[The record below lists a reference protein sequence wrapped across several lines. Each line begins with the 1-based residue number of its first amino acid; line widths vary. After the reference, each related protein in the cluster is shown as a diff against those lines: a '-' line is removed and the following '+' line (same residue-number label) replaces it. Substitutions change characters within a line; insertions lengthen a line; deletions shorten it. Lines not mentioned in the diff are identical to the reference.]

1 MRLFYADA
9 KPLPL
14 PEGHRFP
21 APKYGWL
28 LERIAAAGIAPD
40 GDLQA
45 AAPATDEQL
54 LRIHSPDYVTRMAE
68 GRMTEKEMRRIG
80 FPWSP
85 ELVDRS
91 RRSVGATI
99 AACRTAMTLG
109 FSGNLGGGTHHA
121 YADHGEGYCVFN
133 DVAVALRTMQAEGR
147 ARRAVILD
155 LDVHQG
161 NGTAAIFA
169 GDPSV
174 FTLSV
179 HGQKNFPYHKEL
191 SDLDIGLADGAG
203 DGVFLQAA
211 QAGVTQ
217 ALALAPA
224 DLVVYI
230 AGADPYADDRL
241 GRMKVSKEGLAQRDR
256 LVFNLVR
263 QTGLPLAVVMGG
275 GYARQIDDTVEI
287 HVQTYRIAREFY
299 D

>member
-28 LERIAAAGIAPD
+28 LERIAASGIAPD

-54 LRIHSPDYVTRMAE
+54 LRVHAPDYVTRMAE

-99 AACRTAMTLG
+99 AACRTALAVG

-169 GDPSV
+169 SDPSV

-203 DGVFLQAA
+203 DSVFLQAA
-211 QAGVTQ
+211 QAGVSQ

-263 QTGLPLAVVMGG
+263 RTGLPLVVVMGG

-287 HVQTYRIAREFY
+287 HVQTYQIAREFY